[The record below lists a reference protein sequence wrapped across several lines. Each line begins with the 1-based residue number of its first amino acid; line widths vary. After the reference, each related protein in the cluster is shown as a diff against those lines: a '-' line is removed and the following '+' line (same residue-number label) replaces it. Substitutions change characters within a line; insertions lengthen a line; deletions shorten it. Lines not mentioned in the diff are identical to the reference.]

1 MNHPTTSRDPAL
13 PQSATADAAVA
24 RPDRATFEAHL
35 ARRRYG
41 RFSLTEAIRPAWQSG
56 VIPEAGYRHDTYADA
71 STGDQL
77 PALVAAVSSEQLF
90 ETFLQLLEPLGDTC
104 DVVIESS
111 HDREAEVET
120 FSREGIERV
129 LLESLL
135 WDFEDLLLNDGCTGI
150 AVLHPAAPLE
160 VQLDEHKLLVT
171 YSPDRA
177 TFEWVLRRQGLK
189 RNDGMQVISQGDHM
203 HTSSGRFCRRFQQ
216 LVQRLNAE

>member
-1 MNHPTTSRDPAL
+1 MHHTPTSPESAL
-13 PQSATADAAVA
+13 PLSAPADAAVA

-56 VIPEAGYRHDTYADA
+56 IVPKAGYRYDTYADA
-71 STGDQL
+71 GTGDQL

-111 HDREAEVET
+111 HDRHSELAS

-135 WDFEDLLLNDGCTGI
+135 WDFEDLLLNDGCTSI
-150 AVLHPAAPLE
+150 AVMHPEAPLE

-177 TFEWVLRRQGLK
+177 TFEWVLRRQELP
-189 RNDGMQVISQGDHM
+189 RNDGLQVISQGDHM
-203 HTSSGRFCRRFQQ
+203 HTSSGRYSRRFERLVQQ
-216 LVQRLNAE
+216 LQAE